1 MAVKSAGLQRSSS
14 DAGRDRLGDAKK
26 PPSGIARPSTS
37 GSFGYKKPPPA
48 TGTATVVQTGG
59 SATLGKAQKSSGI
72 PVKPANG
79 RKTSLDV
86 PNSTEPGFLAPGA
99 RSNIQYRSL
108 PRPAK
113 SSSMSVTGG
122 RGGPRPVSSS
132 IDPSLLSGK
141 PAGLAPSRLKEPS
154 KVAGGRAAPAPAP
167 VNQTDREKE
176 KAKAKAEALGPDS
189 LSLKSVG
196 SPESTPRSQA
206 GHAPAP
212 KLAELPPTPLRYILC
227 VCPPRPPWPV
237 PPCQVRVLLG
247 LRGAQSPRAL
257 KRTRIWPR
265 SQLPVASLTLEPTRL
280 SCLRF
285 PRAAA
290 KSFIKPPSL
299 ANLDKVNSNSL
310 DLPASSDT
318 HAPKAADLHTP
329 GPAAG
334 GPLASCFTPSPAPI
348 LNINSASFS
357 QGLELMSSFGVPKEP
372 RMYPKL
378 SGLHRS
384 MESLQM
390 PMSLPGAFP
399 SSTPAPG
406 GPTPPTA
413 PTAEDAEELAWS
425 GSPRAGQLDR

>member
-1 MAVKSAGLQRSSS
+1 MKSAGLQRSSS

-86 PNSTEPGFLAPGA
+86 SNSAEPGFLAPGA

-122 RGGPRPVSSS
+122 RGGPRPVSS
-132 IDPSLLSGK
+132 IDPSLLGGK

-176 KAKAKAEALGPDS
+176 KAKAKAEALGPDG

-206 GHAPAP
+206 GHTPAP
-212 KLAELPPTPLRYILC
+212 KLAELPPTPLRYVLC
-227 VCPPRPPWPV
+227 VCPPRPPRPA
-237 PPCQVRVLLG
+237 PPCQVRG
-247 LRGAQSPRAL
+247 PPWSQGRSEHLRGRG
-257 KRTRIWPR
+257 
-265 SQLPVASLTLEPTRL
+265 
-280 SCLRF
+280 F
-285 PRAAA
+285 G
-290 KSFIKPPSL
+290 
-299 ANLDKVNSNSL
+299 
-310 DLPASSDT
+310 
-318 HAPKAADLHTP
+318 P
-329 GPAAG
+329 GP
-334 GPLASCFTPSPAPI
+334 SCPSPP
-348 LNINSASFS
+348 
-357 QGLELMSSFGVPKEP
+357 
-372 RMYPKL
+372 
-378 SGLHRS
+378 
-384 MESLQM
+384 
-390 PMSLPGAFP
+390 
-399 SSTPAPG
+399 
-406 GPTPPTA
+406 
-413 PTAEDAEELAWS
+413 
-425 GSPRAGQLDR
+425 